1 MITSPAR
8 APWQMYQDGSSDEE
22 EEAREPE
29 KRHPPAAGEGDAVA
43 NSGKSKKTKVL
54 RKRRPYQVKRDEEME
69 AAALLVRELVVPS
82 MIPGAVLPLGGDT
95 SNAQAP
101 PCVHELLLAFFK
113 TSSSS
118 TKFGGDISAASEYV
132 ARLSDPTIVTPRS
145 LRPRTSLPAQE
156 FAPGVT

>member
-1 MITSPAR
+1 
-8 APWQMYQDGSSDEE
+8 MYQDGSSDEE

-95 SNAQAP
+95 SNAQ
-101 PCVHELLLAFFK
+101 CVHELLLAFFK

-118 TKFGGDISAASEYV
+118 TKFGGEISAASEYV
-132 ARLSDPTIVTPRS
+132 ARLSDPTIVYAPRS

-156 FAPGVT
+156 FAPGVTWSLF